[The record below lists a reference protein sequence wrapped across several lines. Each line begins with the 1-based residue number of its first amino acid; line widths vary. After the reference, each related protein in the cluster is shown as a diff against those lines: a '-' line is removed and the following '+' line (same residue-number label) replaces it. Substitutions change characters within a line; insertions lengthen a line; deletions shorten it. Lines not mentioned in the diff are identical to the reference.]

1 MRPVFLGIGGNLV
14 PDGFATVRDGCA
26 AAIDMLAE
34 TGFSD
39 IRRSNWYETAPVPVS
54 DQPWYVNAVITAQT
68 SLVPE
73 DVLAA
78 LHHVEAQFGRTRS
91 VRNAARVLDID
102 LLDFD
107 GLISDSSDLTLPHPR
122 MHERAF
128 VLLPLRDVA
137 PGWRHPVLKTD
148 IAAMMAAMPAG
159 QDIRRAD

>member
-1 MRPVFLGIGGNLV
+1 MGSEMCI
-14 PDGFATVRDGCA
+14 RD
-26 AAIDMLAE
+26 
-34 TGFSD
+34 
-39 IRRSNWYETAPVPVS
+39 R
-54 DQPWYVNAVITAQT
+54 VIAAQT
-68 SLVPE
+68 SHVPE

-78 LHHVEAQFGRTRS
+78 LHNVEAQFGRTRS